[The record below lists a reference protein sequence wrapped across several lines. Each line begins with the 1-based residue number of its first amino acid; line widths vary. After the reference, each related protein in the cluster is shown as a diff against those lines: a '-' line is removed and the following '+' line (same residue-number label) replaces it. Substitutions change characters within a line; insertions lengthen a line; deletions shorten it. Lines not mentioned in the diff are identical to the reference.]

1 MMLKSQQ
8 RSILLSIFI
17 IIFYFFKLTSCQ
29 IEDPVS
35 TAIQYIEQ
43 ENKVSLGFQI
53 LHNFILSNEKS
64 GTKIKSE
71 IYGRYA
77 EAFYLLGNRGIPKDI
92 EIDENRII
100 NACEIFLNGFK
111 RSHNK
116 HYKMLALQTYGNVLH
131 AIGKLEKGAEFLN
144 ELHHGYIHQSG
155 FVCPEHKHIEDAEI
169 SKIVTKVAN
178 GIPSTNNLYHGK
190 DVGTVDVWHTDD
202 LTADEFKKSYLIP
215 RRLVKIAGVTKGW
228 NAIQSWSWNNLPITF
243 RDVPNFSSWVH
254 SKNCI
259 QSFIMSDFFYHC
271 PKNTYEDYRDPIYFE
286 FVNDISYAFG
296 LRLKASY
303 TDFMVFSHRGG
314 GAGFHK
320 DAYDQSFWNM

>member
-1 MMLKSQQ
+1 M
-8 RSILLSIFI
+8 
-17 IIFYFFKLTSCQ
+17 
-29 IEDPVS
+29 
-35 TAIQYIEQ
+35 
-43 ENKVSLGFQI
+43 
-53 LHNFILSNEKS
+53 
-64 GTKIKSE
+64 
-71 IYGRYA
+71 
-77 EAFYLLGNRGIPKDI
+77 
-92 EIDENRII
+92 
-100 NACEIFLNGFK
+100 
-111 RSHNK
+111 
-116 HYKMLALQTYGNVLH
+116 
-131 AIGKLEKGAEFLN
+131 
-144 ELHHGYIHQSG
+144 
-155 FVCPEHKHIEDAEI
+155 
-169 SKIVTKVAN
+169 
-178 GIPSTNNLYHGK
+178 YHGK

-215 RRLVKIAGVTKGW
+215 RRLVKITGVTKGW

-314 GAGFHK
+314 GAAHWPLLFLHLLRKALVG
-320 DAYDQSFWNM
+320 APEWPR